1 MNLLSS
7 WWSKL
12 ISVRREKSIDRFHV
26 KVVTTAA
33 ELAIAEDLP
42 MELRYVMAVRP
53 SRFETF
59 RELLDRGYGIGVRMV
74 DKTPERVL
82 LAVDRIS
89 RETQENTILPWLER
103 FLRHEE
109 LPVWTADELEHAEK
123 AGLNLYE
130 EIRVIRDQRFEFVKI
145 VLVDLHNRGVTDEEQ
160 TLMHDVNLDLFPL
173 AIDTITHRVT
183 FDNAHTRTEIA
194 QSLIKAMI
202 VIGPLAHVLEH
213 VLSGLGKVFAAS
225 SDDLLSE
232 AAELFAL
239 RGSGFTWRQLGSR
252 FWMLGA
258 VFVLATFGAF
268 QVEPLIESGH
278 VMLAGIVF
286 GLSAVS
292 LSLTTAIQS
301 IGLYQRSYH
310 RLAQAGK
317 IALQPGQSLL
327 GLALRQDFTNPTR
340 IGLFLGAAVS
350 PLLAGLVFLTQ
361 PLLASNGW
369 ILALLGSTE
378 SIVAGCA
385 VLSATRIERLFFRA
399 KVSTAMRNILQGTH
413 LDKTQKVR

>member
-1 MNLLSS
+1 M
-7 WWSKL
+7 
-12 ISVRREKSIDRFHV
+12 IATRHEPTIDRFHV
-26 KVVTTAA
+26 KVVTTSA
-33 ELAIAEDLP
+33 ELAVADDLP
-42 MELRYVMAVRP
+42 IELRYVLAVRP

-59 RELLDRGYGIGVRMV
+59 RELLDRGYGIGVRIV

-89 RETQENTILPWLER
+89 RETQENTILPWLELL
-103 FLRHEE
+103 LRNEE
-109 LPVWTADELEHAEK
+109 LPSWTTEEADHAK
-123 AGLNLYE
+123 TAGVDLAE
-130 EIRVIRDQRFEFVKI
+130 EARVIHEQRFEFVKI
-145 VLVDLHNRGVTDEEQ
+145 VLVDLHNKGVTDAEQ
-160 TLMHDVNLDLFPL
+160 DVMHDVNTDLFPL
-173 AIDTITHRVT
+173 AVDTIVHRVT

-194 QSLIKAMI
+194 QSIIKALI
-202 VIGPLAHVLEH
+202 VIGPVAHVLEH

-252 FWMLGA
+252 FWFLIV
-258 VFVLATFGAF
+258 VFLVATYGAF
-268 QVEPLIESGH
+268 QVEPLIQAGH
-278 VMLAGIVF
+278 VMLAGVVF

-301 IGLYQRSYH
+301 IGLYRRSYI
-310 RLAQAGK
+310 RLAQEKK
-317 IALQPGQSLL
+317 ITLQPGQLL
-327 GLALRQDFTNPTR
+327 IGLALRQDFTNPTR
-340 IGLFLGAAVS
+340 IGLFLGAACS

-361 PLLASNGW
+361 PHLASNGW

-385 VLSATRIERLFFRA
+385 VLSASRTERLFFRG
-399 KVSTAMRNILQGTH
+399 KVSAAMRNIVQGVH